1 MPSPAPHSLLV
12 PSITLVRHGRSTHRG
27 GGWMDVA
34 GLARWRAAYDEA
46 GIVAHEEPPPALV
59 ELAREARL
67 VVASDMRRARES
79 VARLVRDEVPLEPLL
94 REPDLPVRLWPR
106 LTLPFA
112 GWALVLGAQWV
123 IETVRRLPPSG
134 EVGIQAE
141 AAADWLVARAEEHGS
156 VLAVTHAGIR
166 RHVTHVLQSRGWRGP
181 ERRPYAPWSAWTLVR
196 G

>member
-1 MPSPAPHSLLV
+1 MSSPAPHAPLV
-12 PSITLVRHGRSTHRG
+12 RSITLVRHGRSAHRG
-27 GGWMDVA
+27 GGWMNAA

-46 GIVAHEEPPPALV
+46 GIVADEAPPPALV
-59 ELAREARL
+59 ALARASRV

-79 VARLVRDEVPLEPLL
+79 VARLVDRDVPLEPLL
-94 REPDLPVRLWPR
+94 REPDLPVRVWPR

-112 GWALVLGAQWV
+112 GWALVLGTEWL
-123 IETVRRLPPSG
+123 IESVRRLPPSG
-134 EVGIQAE
+134 EIATQAE
-141 AAADWLVARAEEHGS
+141 AAAEWLAARAEEHGS